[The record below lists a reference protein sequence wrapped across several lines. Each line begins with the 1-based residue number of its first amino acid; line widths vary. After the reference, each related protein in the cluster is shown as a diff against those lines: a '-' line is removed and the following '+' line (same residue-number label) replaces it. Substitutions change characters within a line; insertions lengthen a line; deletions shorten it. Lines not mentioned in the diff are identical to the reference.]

1 MENTNNIQNKI
12 TDDILNIDFSGCENI
27 VSFSNLVD
35 KINENEKNIIYKDSI
50 DFLYH
55 FYNYN
60 PNYFEYKYNDF
71 ILKEEVLEQLNNI
84 VYDVKNP
91 LLQLKI
97 ATCLLIEYKN
107 IKNKPE
113 IARLIIKNTILFFNK
128 LFLKDSY
135 GLEEGVLFAL
145 NVNCIFELEKEYKYM
160 EKLKEAINNYLHSKE
175 YENIDF
181 AFIKLFENLIK
192 RYKNFYTKD
201 ELKVIELKLYEII
214 EIKLKHINEINQDN
228 YLLLNSDI
236 VCGLYENLHLIDKN
250 NEKDNCQK
258 IVNMFLLIFSK
269 IKSSDMKMGILDSA
283 LKYAQKIKNKKQIS
297 KINSLIQENNKKI
310 TFKFKP
316 ICFNIPKEYQ
326 EAIKRFE
333 NDVDIFL
340 NSNFNLF
347 QCFCGIYPY
356 LKTNFKKIE
365 EKNSIVDLLSCVMY
379 FDSDNLRE
387 NIDNSGLFRK
397 YYNYIAISYPLIDI
411 LKSKLLQR
419 FYPNK
424 EYFYYL
430 TCDNNII
437 PKGYEEIIARM
448 FCAGIHK
455 DYMDFFIYAS
465 VSIEAIL
472 RHIIGEDIIK
482 NDKKNHQIQEYETLE
497 NLLDK
502 IESQNLLEEDTVKE
516 LRLLFCKDG
525 FNIRNKIAHARFS
538 QDIFNEHYMLADYMW
553 CFLMNFFIGN
563 YYYNKNLR

>member
-1 MENTNNIQNKI
+1 MEDTKI
-12 TDDILNIDFSGCENI
+12 ISDLLELDLNGCENI
-27 VSFSNLVD
+27 VLFSELIS

-50 DFLYH
+50 NFLCY
-55 FYNYN
+55 FYSYN

-71 ILKEEVLEQLNNI
+71 ILKEEVLEQFNNI

-113 IARLIIKNTILFFNK
+113 IARLIIKNTILFLDK
-128 LFLKDSY
+128 LFLKNSY
-135 GLEEGVLFAL
+135 GLKEGVLFAL
-145 NVNCIFELEKEYKYM
+145 DVNHIFNLKKEFEYIK
-160 EKLKEAINNYLHSKE
+160 KLKEAINNYLHSKE
-175 YENIDF
+175 SENIDF

-228 YLLLNSDI
+228 YLLSNSDVI
-236 VCGLYENLHLIDKN
+236 CGLYENLHLIDKN
-250 NEKDNCQK
+250 NEKDNYQK

-310 TFKFKP
+310 TFDFKP
-316 ICFNIPKEYQ
+316 VCFNIPKEIQ
-326 EAIKRFE
+326 EAIGRFE
-333 NDVDIFL
+333 NDVDSFL
-340 NSNFNLF
+340 NSNLF
-347 QCFCGIYPY
+347 QCFYGIYPC

-397 YYNYIAISYPLIDI
+397 YYNYITTSYPWINI

-538 QDIFNEHYMLADYMW
+538 QDIFNGHYMLADYMW
-553 CFLMNFFIGN
+553 CFLMNFFIRN
-563 YYYNKNLR
+563 YYKSK

>member
-1 MENTNNIQNKI
+1 MEDTKI
-12 TDDILNIDFSGCENI
+12 ISDLLELDLNGCENI
-27 VSFSNLVD
+27 VLFSELIS

-50 DFLYH
+50 NFLYY

-60 PNYFEYKYNDF
+60 PNYLNYKYKQEK
-71 ILKEEVLEQLNNI
+71 LKEEYLKPLNEI
-84 VYDVKNP
+84 IYDIKNP

-97 ATCLLIEYKN
+97 ATYLLIEYKN

-113 IARLIIKNTILFFNK
+113 IARLIIKNTILFLDK
-128 LFLKDSY
+128 LFLENSY
-135 GLEEGVLFAL
+135 ELKEGVLFAL
-145 NVNCIFELEKEYKYM
+145 KVNRIFELEKEYKYM

-175 YENIDF
+175 SENIDF

-228 YLLLNSDI
+228 YLLSNSDVI
-236 VCGLYENLHLIDKN
+236 CSLYENLHLIDKN

-316 ICFNIPKEYQ
+316 ICFNIPKEIQ
-326 EAIKRFE
+326 EAIGRFE
-333 NDVDIFL
+333 NDVDSFL

-347 QCFCGIYPY
+347 QCFYGIYPCFQI
-356 LKTNFKKIE
+356 NFKKIE
-365 EKNSIVDLLSCVMY
+365 EKNSIVDLFGSVMY

-397 YYNYIAISYPLIDI
+397 YYNYITISYPWIDI

-497 NLLDK
+497 NLLGK
-502 IESQNLLEEDTVKE
+502 IKKQNLLEEDTVKE

-538 QDIFNEHYMLADYMW
+538 QDIFNGHYMLADYMW
-553 CFLMNFFIGN
+553 CFLMNFFIKN
-563 YYYNKNLR
+563 YYKSK